1 MNLSFKQ
8 ILTALQFAAPYALLV
23 LMFAL
28 DNIYLPWAGHSDIR
42 PSFTIMAIY
51 YWMIYRPA
59 LLPPLLIFFL
69 SLAMDVTNG
78 TALGLHCL
86 ILLPIGLFVRA
97 QRRFLFEQPFF
108 VVWLGF
114 LAMAAAVNIAIW
126 ALVRISAY
134 GFDLSFDQ
142 AVMMALLYDIAA
154 AIFLFPV
161 VAFILYFIHKMLPQ
175 KSSRAGDMR

>member
-1 MNLSFKQ
+1 MNLSIKQ
-8 ILTALQFAAPYALLV
+8 ILTALRFAAPYALLV

-28 DNIYLPWAGHSDIR
+28 DNIYLPWAVHSDIR

-59 LLPPLLIFFL
+59 LLPPLLIFIL

-86 ILLPIGLFVRA
+86 VLLPAGLFVRA
-97 QRRFLFEQPFF
+97 QRRFLYEQPFF

-114 LAMAAAVNIAIW
+114 LAMATAVNIAIW
-126 ALVRISAY
+126 VLVRISSY
-134 GFDLSFDQ
+134 GFNLLFDH
-142 AVMMALLYDIAA
+142 AVVMAMLYDIAA
-154 AIFLFPV
+154 AIFIFPV
-161 VAFILYFIHKMLPQ
+161 VAFILYFVHKMLPQ
-175 KSSRAGDMR
+175 KLSRAGDRR